1 MHTTHQTGGVGAVCQ
16 MRETISIF
24 KEDMNKANKHVKRA
38 SMSLAIREMQIKAT
52 RRCRRH

>member
-16 MRETISIF
+16 MPETISIF